1 MWTEFFSLDFVVHLP
16 SCVWLFAILQTA
28 TPQPS
33 LSFTISWSLV
43 KLMSVE
49 YDIIHPSHPL
59 SSPSPPAFNLSQYQ
73 GLFQWWKSQLF
84 ASGGQS
90 IGVSASASVLPMN
103 IQGWFPLG
111 LPGLTLLS
119 KGLSRVSSNPTVRKH
134 QFFGAQPLR
143 SNSHIHTWLL
153 EKPWLWLYRSLSVK
167 WCLCFLKHI

>member
-1 MWTEFFSLDFVVHLP
+1 MWTVSFSLDFVVQLP
-16 SCVWLFAILQTA
+16 SCVRLFAILQTA

-43 KLMSVE
+43 KLMSIE

-59 SSPSPPAFNLSQYQ
+59 SSPSPPAFNLSQHQ

-111 LPGLTLLS
+111 RTGLISLLFE
-119 KGLSRVSSNPTVRKH
+119 GLSRYFSNTTIWNH
-134 QFFGAQPLR
+134 QFFGTQTSLG
-143 SNSHIHTWLL
+143 
-153 EKPWLWLYRSLSVK
+153 YRWGK
-167 WCLCFLKHI
+167 WGTG

>member
-111 LPGLTLLS
+111 WTGLISLLFE
-119 KGLSRVSSNPTVRKH
+119 GLSRYFSNTTIWNH
-134 QFFGAQPLR
+134 QFFGTQTSLG
-143 SNSHIHTWLL
+143 
-153 EKPWLWLYRSLSVK
+153 YRWGK
-167 WCLCFLKHI
+167 WGTG